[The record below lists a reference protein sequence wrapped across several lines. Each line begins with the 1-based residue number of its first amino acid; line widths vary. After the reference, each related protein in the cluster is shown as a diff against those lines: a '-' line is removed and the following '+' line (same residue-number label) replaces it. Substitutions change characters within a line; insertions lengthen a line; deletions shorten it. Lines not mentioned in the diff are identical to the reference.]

1 MKRTFLVASL
11 FVALVTVAGLAAET
25 GGKGQGQ
32 PDHFT
37 SMNEAFKVLRADL
50 EKLQQAVPPSK
61 LDAFLKAHAEH
72 LQKALD
78 LRSDK
83 MKNYPDAGAAGC
95 PHMGTM
101 AEAFKANE
109 ADLKMLFAKRSG
121 PDQNEFLRAH
131 TANLKKLVDTRA
143 ECLKT
148 CHAEPGE
155 KAPAKG

>member
-1 MKRTFLVASL
+1 MKT
-11 FVALVTVAGLAAET
+11 FVAVVSLILALVVLPAYAGEAAPA
-25 GGKGQGQ
+25 K

-37 SMNEAFKVLRADL
+37 AMSEAFKVLQADL

-83 MKNYPDAGAAGC
+83 MKDYPEAGAAGC

-109 ADLKMLFAKRSG
+109 ADLKVLFAKRSG
-121 PDQNEFLRAH
+121 PEQNEFLRAH
-131 TANLKKLVDTRA
+131 TANLKKLVGTRA

-148 CHAEPGE
+148 CHAEGGT